1 MPPTVSTSCGTL
13 RGLVRDGVASFLGI
27 PYAASPTGGLRF
39 QAPAPAAPWTGIRD
53 AIGYGATP
61 PKPDYPPPFDT
72 LFAEPNIA
80 GDDWLNLNVWTPD
93 PGASG
98 LPVMVWIH
106 GGAFANGNS
115 AIPLYDGHAFARD
128 GVVLVSLN
136 YRLGVDGFALLPGT
150 PANRGLLD
158 QIAALEWV
166 RENIRAFGGDPTN
179 VTIFGESAGGM
190 SVTTLLAMPRA
201 AGLFSRAIAQSG
213 AAQAAATPADA
224 ALVTAELGRALGAI
238 QAAGS
243 SPDAA
248 GAGLASEAVAAG
260 GGLSGDELTARA
272 LARVDLAV
280 LNSAQAAVRD
290 AMAASPDPARFGASI
305 VASTMPFIP
314 VIDGDSLPE
323 HPLASIAAGSGSAAP
338 LLIGTNTD
346 EFRTFLVPSGMA
358 DLVTEEVLTA
368 MAGAVGADKDVI
380 DAYRSSR
387 PGASA
392 GDLLAALLTDRFF
405 LLPALAVAAARAGGP
420 APTFCYEFAWRHPQI
435 GAGHGLDIPFVFD
448 NLSAEGAELVAGRD
462 APHEVAEE
470 MHAAWISFARTGDP
484 GWPAYDASRPVMVFD
499 AGGGRVQ
506 HDPRRIERES
516 WPAS

>member
-1 MPPTVSTSCGTL
+1 MAPTVSTPRGML
-13 RGLVRDGVASFLGI
+13 RGQVRDGVASFLGI
-27 PYAASPTGGLRF
+27 PYAASPTGSLRF
-39 QAPAPAAPWTGIRD
+39 QAPAPPEPWAGIRD
-53 AIGYGATP
+53 AVAFGATP

-128 GVVLVSLN
+128 GIVLVSMN

-158 QIAALEWV
+158 QVAALEWV
-166 RENIRAFGGDPTN
+166 RDNISAFGGDPGN

-190 SVTTLLAMPRA
+190 SVITLLAMPRA
-201 AGLFSRAIAQSG
+201 AGLFSKAIAQSG
-213 AAQAAATPADA
+213 AAQAAATAADA
-224 ALVTAELGRALGAI
+224 ALVTAELGRALSGIGAS
-238 QAAGS
+238 GS
-243 SPDAA
+243 SADAA
-248 GAGLASEAVAAG
+248 GAGLATGAVAAG
-260 GGLSGDELTARA
+260 SSQAGVLTVAD
-272 LARVDLAV
+272 LESVDLAV

-290 AMAASPDPARFGASI
+290 ALAASPDPSRFGHSI

-314 VIDGDSLPE
+314 VVDGDSLPE
-323 HPLASIAAGSGSAAP
+323 HPLASIAAGSGADVP
-338 LLIGTNTD
+338 LLIGTNAD

-358 DLVTEEVLTA
+358 DLVTEEVLAT
-368 MAGAVGADKDVI
+368 MAGAVGAGQDVI
-380 DAYRSSR
+380 DTYRIGR
-387 PGASA
+387 PAASA

-405 LLPALAVAAARAGGP
+405 LLPAFAVADARSGAT
-420 APTFCYEFAWRHPQI
+420 ASTFCYEFAWRHPQV
-435 GAGHGLDIPFVFD
+435 GAGHGLDVPFVFD
-448 NLSAEGAELVAGRD
+448 NLSAAGAELVAGRE
-462 APHEVAEE
+462 APREVAEE
-470 MHAAWISFARTGDP
+470 MHATWIMFAGTGDP
-484 GWPAYDASRPVMVFD
+484 GWPAYDASRPVMTFD

-506 HDPRRIERES
+506 HDPRRAEREA
-516 WPAS
+516 WPAP